1 MKQLIQTCLLDI
13 NESIRAK
20 WFLVYSLVF
29 GGLMVMLFA
38 FGLTESRVTGFTG
51 LSRLLI
57 TYIQLSMAIMP
68 IFVLISTVRSLAG
81 DKEAGV
87 FEYLLSLPVSLS
99 AWFWGKMI
107 GRFFT
112 VFIPVFVAMLPVI
125 IIGGISGYDIP
136 WKIFFF
142 YTSFLISLSWC
153 FLGLS
158 MLISTLAKS
167 VDVAQG
173 FAFFLWLLLLLLL
186 DLIFLGL
193 IMQQTSMPNTVI
205 TIALLNPLQVFRTA
219 SMMLFDSQLVLIGPA
234 AFLILDTFG
243 NTMYLIWAIVYPFI
257 LGTISA
263 VIGYITFKR
272 GDLL

>member
-1 MKQLIQTCLLDI
+1 MNQLFGVILLDI
-13 NESIRAK
+13 KESLRAK
-20 WFLVYSLVF
+20 WFLVYSFIF
-29 GGLMVMLFA
+29 GGLIILLFA
-38 FGLTESRVTGFTG
+38 FGLTESRITGFTG

-87 FEYLLSLPVSLS
+87 FEYLLSLPIPLF
-99 AWFWGKMI
+99 AWFWGKMV
-107 GRFFT
+107 GRFLV
-112 VFIPVFVAMLPVI
+112 VFLPVFVAMLPVI
-125 IIGGISGYDIP
+125 IIGGISGYKIP

-142 YTSFLISLSWC
+142 YSAFLVALSWC

-186 DLIFLGL
+186 DLILLGL

-205 TIALLNPLQVFRTA
+205 SIALLNPLQVFRTA
-219 SMMLFDSQLVLIGPA
+219 SMMLFDPQLVLIGPA

-243 NTMYLIWAIVYPFI
+243 NTLYLLWAILYPIMLGSIAAI
-257 LGTISA
+257 LGYTI
-263 VIGYITFKR
+263 FKR
-272 GDLL
+272 GDLI